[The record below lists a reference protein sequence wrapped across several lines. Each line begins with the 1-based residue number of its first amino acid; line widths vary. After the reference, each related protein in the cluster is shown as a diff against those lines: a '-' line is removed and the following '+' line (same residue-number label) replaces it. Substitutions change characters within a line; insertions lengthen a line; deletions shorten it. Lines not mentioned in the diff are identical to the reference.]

1 MKMKS
6 KKGKN
11 MLALLLAFA
20 MIVTGIVVT
29 PVNAK
34 AAKKEKKA
42 MYVKKRTYIVFFYL
56 KISQKIP
63 YLLVHIQC
71 TE

>member
-29 PVNAK
+29 PVNAQ
-34 AAKKEKKA
+34 AAKRKESNNRRHVCVWVLGVIHA
-42 MYVKKRTYIVFFYL
+42 GRIL
-56 KISQKIP
+56 
-63 YLLVHIQC
+63 
-71 TE
+71 